1 MAVMADGGCATFLFV
16 GRYQSPAG
24 GRPQTCRSDTLFSIE
39 VDLKMKVAKKSNAII
54 RSNSPKAQQAGRAS
68 PQFKLLGTTQT
79 T

>member
-1 MAVMADGGCATFLFV
+1 MAVSVGNGGWRGGCATFLFV
-16 GRYQSPAG
+16 GRYQSPADV
-24 GRPQTCRSDTLFSIE
+24 QTLFSIE

>member
-1 MAVMADGGCATFLFV
+1 MADGGCATFLFV
-16 GRYQSPAG
+16 GRYQSPADV
-24 GRPQTCRSDTLFSIE
+24 QTLFSIE